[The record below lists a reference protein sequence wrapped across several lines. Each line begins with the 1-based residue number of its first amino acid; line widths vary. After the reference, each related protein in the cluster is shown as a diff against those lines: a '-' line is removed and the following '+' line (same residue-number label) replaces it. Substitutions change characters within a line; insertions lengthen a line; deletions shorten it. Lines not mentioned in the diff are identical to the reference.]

1 VQNTAELLLSIVPH
15 AGIPVAEP
23 PKLHFAVGT
32 FDSWQQLGEGLH
44 DLPARGFVLDSF
56 NCVALQRLFAGKTIV
71 APNQESVAVAALP
84 FDEGSALIACT
95 SGPLADCLLDRI
107 DSGAHDLKDALS
119 RWLLQRHAVYFQE
132 CGAGWPKSCSG
143 SGLAMHTTNGRA
155 YQTLLSHSSN
165 SVGVH
170 DPTLPGER

>member
-1 VQNTAELLLSIVPH
+1 MQNTAELLLSIVPH
-15 AGIPVAEP
+15 AGILVAEL

-44 DLPARGFVLDSF
+44 DLPTRGFVLDSF
-56 NCVALQRLFAGKTIV
+56 NRVALQHLFAGKTIV
-71 APNQESVAVAALP
+71 APNQEPVAVAALP
-84 FDEGSALIACT
+84 FAEGSALIACT

-132 CGAGWPKSCSG
+132 CGAGWPNPVLDQGWRCTRRTARLSDTSVPQLQF
-143 SGLAMHTTNGRA
+143 SGRA
-155 YQTLLSHSSN
+155 RSHAS
-165 SVGVH
+165 
-170 DPTLPGER
+170 R